1 MRLGLIPLS
10 SDETRRPIELS
21 FLKEVRDFVE
31 KKGIEVEEFK
41 EGEDYDFVIF
51 LVVTG
56 GSERKF
62 LKIHKKF
69 SPPYLFIT
77 NKFNNSL
84 PAALEINAYLKGKG
98 RIFLWDKRSEKKDF
112 VRALK
117 TLKLT
122 EEIKG
127 KKMGVIG
134 KPSFW
139 LIASTPDESVVKE
152 RFGIDI
158 DFYPIE
164 KFIERVKKSDD
175 SSIDEILIDLKKK
188 ATKITEIDDNELRKA
203 LKVYKTT
210 KEIAVE
216 RRWDLLSMECFS
228 IIKPLDTTGC
238 IALSLLTSEGITA
251 GCEGDI
257 PSTLTMY
264 IIEKLTERPAFMGNI
279 AWVDRSGEETTDLYF
294 AHCTVPLKMVK
305 SFSLMTHF
313 ETGKGVGI
321 KGFFDRSIGTLTRI
335 GGDSLNRIFFAR
347 AKIEKNLRSEMMCR
361 TQIVLKV
368 KAKSDYFLKRPIGN
382 HHVFSMGDYTE
393 ELELFSEIMKL
404 ERVY

>member
-127 KKMGVIG
+127 KKMGIIG

-188 ATKITEIDDNELRKA
+188 ANKITEIDDNELRKA

-216 RRWDLLSMECFS
+216 RGWDLLSMECFS

-279 AWVDRSGEETTDLYF
+279 AWVDREGEETTDLYF

>member
-31 KKGIEVEEFK
+31 KKGIKVEEFK

-127 KKMGVIG
+127 KKMGIIG

-216 RRWDLLSMECFS
+216 RGWDLLSMECFS

-238 IALSLLTSEGITA
+238 VALSLLTSEGITA

>member
-31 KKGIEVEEFK
+31 KKGIKVEEFK

-62 LKIHKKF
+62 LNIHKKF

-122 EEIKG
+122 EEIEG

-188 ATKITEIDDNELRKA
+188 ANKITEIDDNELRKA

-216 RRWDLLSMECFS
+216 RGWDLLSMECFS

-264 IIEKLTERPAFMGNI
+264 IMQKLTERPAFMGNI

-335 GGDSLNRIFFAR
+335 GGDNLDRIFFAR

>member
-10 SDETRRPIELS
+10 SDETRRPIEIS
-21 FLKEVRDFVE
+21 FIKEVRDFVE
-31 KKGIEVEEFK
+31 KKGIKVEEFK
-41 EGEDYDFVIF
+41 EGENYDFVIF

-98 RIFLWDKRSEKKDF
+98 RIFLWDKKSEKKDL

-127 KKMGVIG
+127 KKMGIIG

-158 DFYPIE
+158 DFYPMN

-175 SSIDEILIDLKKK
+175 SGIDEILIDLKKK
-188 ATKITEIDDNELRKA
+188 ANKITEIDDKELRKA

-216 RRWDLLSMECFS
+216 RGWDLLSMECFS

-382 HHVFSMGDYTE
+382 HHIFSMGDYTE

>member
-31 KKGIEVEEFK
+31 KKGIKVEEFK

-62 LKIHKKF
+62 LNIHKKF

-152 RFGIDI
+152 RFGINI

-210 KEIAVE
+210 KKIAVE
-216 RRWDLLSMECFS
+216 RGWDLLSMECFS

-238 IALSLLTSEGITA
+238 VALSLLTSEGITA

-264 IIEKLTERPAFMGNI
+264 IMQKLTERPSFMGNI

-305 SFSLMTHF
+305 SFSLRTHF

-335 GGDSLNRIFFAR
+335 GGDGLNRIFFAR

-382 HHVFSMGDYTE
+382 HHIFSMGDYTE

>member
-21 FLKEVRDFVE
+21 LLKEVRDFVE
-31 KKGIEVEEFK
+31 KKGIKVEEFK
-41 EGEDYDFVIF
+41 EGENYDFVIF

-98 RIFLWDKRSEKKDF
+98 RIFLWDKKSEKKDL

-127 KKMGVIG
+127 KKMGIIG

-175 SSIDEILIDLKKK
+175 SGIDEILIDLKKK
-188 ATKITEIDDNELRKA
+188 ANKITEIDDNELRKA

-216 RRWDLLSMECFS
+216 RGWDLLSMECFS

-382 HHVFSMGDYTE
+382 HHIFSMGDYTE

>member
-31 KKGIEVEEFK
+31 KKGIKVEEFK

-127 KKMGVIG
+127 KKMGIIG

-175 SSIDEILIDLKKK
+175 SSIDEILIGLKKK
-188 ATKITEIDDNELRKA
+188 ANKITEIDDNELRKA

-216 RRWDLLSMECFS
+216 RGWDLLSMECFS

-279 AWVDRSGEETTDLYF
+279 AWVDREGEETTDLYF

>member
-31 KKGIEVEEFK
+31 KKGIKVEEFK

-175 SSIDEILIDLKKK
+175 SSIDEILIGLKKK
-188 ATKITEIDDNELRKA
+188 ANKITEIDDNELRKA

-216 RRWDLLSMECFS
+216 RGWDLLSMECFS

-238 IALSLLTSEGITA
+238 VALSLLTSEGITA

-294 AHCTVPLKMVK
+294 VHCTVPLKMVK

-393 ELELFSEIMKL
+393 ELDLFSEIMKL

>member
-10 SDETRRPIELS
+10 SDETRRHIEVS
-21 FLKEVRDFVE
+21 FIKEVKDFVE
-31 KKGIEVEEFK
+31 KKGIKVEELK

-62 LKIHKKF
+62 LNIYKKF

-84 PAALEINAYLKGKG
+84 PAALEINAYLEGNG
-98 RIFLWDKRSEKKDF
+98 RIFLWDKKSEKKDL
-112 VRALK
+112 VRSLK

-139 LIASTPDESVVKE
+139 LIASTPSEKVVEE
-152 RFGIDI
+152 RFGIEL
-158 DFYPIE
+158 DFYPMN
-164 KFIERVKKSDD
+164 KFVERVKGSDD
-175 SSIDEILIDLKKK
+175 SHIDEILIDLKKK
-188 ATKITEIDDNELRKA
+188 ATKITEIDDRELRKA
-203 LKVYKTT
+203 LKV
-210 KEIAVE
+210 
-216 RRWDLLSMECFS
+216 
-228 IIKPLDTTGC
+228 
-238 IALSLLTSEGITA
+238 
-251 GCEGDI
+251 
-257 PSTLTMY
+257 
-264 IIEKLTERPAFMGNI
+264 TERPAFMGNI
-279 AWVDRSGEETTDLYF
+279 AWVDREGEETADLYF

-368 KAKSDYFLKRPIGN
+368 KAKSDYFLRRPIGN
-382 HHVFSMGDYTE
+382 HHVFSIGDYTE
-393 ELELFSEIMKL
+393 ELELFSEIMKIK
-404 ERVY
+404 RVD

>member
-10 SDETRRPIELS
+10 SDETRRHIEVS
-21 FLKEVRDFVE
+21 FIKEVKDFVE
-31 KKGIEVEEFK
+31 KKGIKVEEFK

-62 LKIHKKF
+62 LNIYKKF

-84 PAALEINAYLKGKG
+84 PAALEINAYLEGNG
-98 RIFLWDKRSEKKDF
+98 RIFLWDKKSEKKDL
-112 VRALK
+112 VRSLK

-139 LIASTPDESVVKE
+139 LIASTPDEGVVKE
-152 RFGIDI
+152 RFGIEL
-158 DFYPIE
+158 DFYPMN
-164 KFIERVKKSDD
+164 KFVERVKGSDD
-175 SSIDEILIDLKKK
+175 SHIDEILIDLKKK
-188 ATKITEIDDNELRKA
+188 ATKITEIDDRELRKA
-203 LKVYKTT
+203 LKVYKVT
-210 KEIAVE
+210 KEIAIE
-216 RRWDLLSMECFS
+216 RGWDLLSMECFS

-279 AWVDRSGEETTDLYF
+279 AWVDREGEETADLYF

-321 KGFFDRSIGTLTRI
+321 KGFFDREIGTLTRI
-335 GGDSLNRIFFAR
+335 GGDNLDRIFFAR

-368 KAKSDYFLKRPIGN
+368 KAKSDYFLRRPIGN
-382 HHVFSMGDYTE
+382 HHVFSIGDYTE

-404 ERVY
+404 ERAY

>member
-21 FLKEVRDFVE
+21 LLKEVRDFVE
-31 KKGIEVEEFK
+31 KKGIKVEEFK
-41 EGEDYDFVIF
+41 EGENYDFVIF

-84 PAALEINAYLKGKG
+84 PAALEINAYLEGKG
-98 RIFLWDKRSEKKDF
+98 RIFLWDKKSEKKDL

-127 KKMGVIG
+127 KKMGIIG

-175 SSIDEILIDLKKK
+175 SGIDEILIDLKKK
-188 ATKITEIDDNELRKA
+188 ANKITEIDDNELRKA

-216 RRWDLLSMECFS
+216 RGWDLLSMECFS

-238 IALSLLTSEGITA
+238 VALSLLTSEGITA

-382 HHVFSMGDYTE
+382 HHIFSMGDYTE

>member
-10 SDETRRPIELS
+10 SDETRRHIELS

-31 KKGIEVEEFK
+31 KKGIKVEEFK

-210 KEIAVE
+210 KKIAVE
-216 RRWDLLSMECFS
+216 RGWDLLSMECFS

-238 IALSLLTSEGITA
+238 VALSLLTSEGITA

-279 AWVDRSGEETTDLYF
+279 AWVDREGEETTDLYF

-335 GGDSLNRIFFAR
+335 GGDNLDRIFFAR

-393 ELELFSEIMKL
+393 ELDLFSEIMKL

>member
-127 KKMGVIG
+127 KKMGIIG

-216 RRWDLLSMECFS
+216 RGWDLLSMECFS

-238 IALSLLTSEGITA
+238 VALSLLTSEGITA

-335 GGDSLNRIFFAR
+335 GGDNLDRMFFAR

>member
-62 LKIHKKF
+62 LNIHKKF

-152 RFGIDI
+152 RFGINI

-210 KEIAVE
+210 KKIAVE
-216 RRWDLLSMECFS
+216 RGWDLLSMECFS

-238 IALSLLTSEGITA
+238 VALSLLTSEGITA

-264 IIEKLTERPAFMGNI
+264 IMQKLTERPSFMGNI

-382 HHVFSMGDYTE
+382 HHIFSMGDYTE

>member
-21 FLKEVRDFVE
+21 LLKEVRDFVE
-31 KKGIEVEEFK
+31 KKGIKVEEFK
-41 EGEDYDFVIF
+41 EGENYDFVIF

-84 PAALEINAYLKGKG
+84 PAALEINAYLEGKG
-98 RIFLWDKRSEKKDF
+98 RIFLWDKKSEKKDL

-127 KKMGVIG
+127 KKMGLIG

-175 SSIDEILIDLKKK
+175 SGIDEILIDLKKK
-188 ATKITEIDDNELRKA
+188 ANKITEIDD
-203 LKVYKTT
+203 
-210 KEIAVE
+210 
-216 RRWDLLSMECFS
+216 
-228 IIKPLDTTGC
+228 
-238 IALSLLTSEGITA
+238 
-251 GCEGDI
+251 
-257 PSTLTMY
+257 
-264 IIEKLTERPAFMGNI
+264 
-279 AWVDRSGEETTDLYF
+279 
-294 AHCTVPLKMVK
+294 
-305 SFSLMTHF
+305 
-313 ETGKGVGI
+313 
-321 KGFFDRSIGTLTRI
+321 
-335 GGDSLNRIFFAR
+335 
-347 AKIEKNLRSEMMCR
+347 
-361 TQIVLKV
+361 
-368 KAKSDYFLKRPIGN
+368 
-382 HHVFSMGDYTE
+382 
-393 ELELFSEIMKL
+393 
-404 ERVY
+404 

>member
-127 KKMGVIG
+127 KKMGIIG

-210 KEIAVE
+210 KKIAVE
-216 RRWDLLSMECFS
+216 RGWDLLSMECFS
-228 IIKPLDTTGC
+228 IIEPLDTTGC
-238 IALSLLTSEGITA
+238 VALSLLTSEGITA

-335 GGDSLNRIFFAR
+335 GGDGLNRIFFAR

>member
-210 KEIAVE
+210 KKIAVE
-216 RRWDLLSMECFS
+216 RGWDLLSMECFS

-238 IALSLLTSEGITA
+238 VALSLLTSEGITA

-264 IIEKLTERPAFMGNI
+264 IMQKLTERPSFMGNI

-382 HHVFSMGDYTE
+382 HHIFSMGDYTE

>member
-1 MRLGLIPLS
+1 
-10 SDETRRPIELS
+10 
-21 FLKEVRDFVE
+21 
-31 KKGIEVEEFK
+31 
-41 EGEDYDFVIF
+41 
-51 LVVTG
+51 
-56 GSERKF
+56 
-62 LKIHKKF
+62 
-69 SPPYLFIT
+69 
-77 NKFNNSL
+77 
-84 PAALEINAYLKGKG
+84 
-98 RIFLWDKRSEKKDF
+98 
-112 VRALK
+112 
-117 TLKLT
+117 
-122 EEIKG
+122 
-127 KKMGVIG
+127 
-134 KPSFW
+134 
-139 LIASTPDESVVKE
+139 
-152 RFGIDI
+152 
-158 DFYPIE
+158 
-164 KFIERVKKSDD
+164 
-175 SSIDEILIDLKKK
+175 LKKK
-188 ATKITEIDDNELRKA
+188 ANKITEIDDNELRKA

-216 RRWDLLSMECFS
+216 RGWDLLSMECFS

-279 AWVDRSGEETTDLYF
+279 AWVDREGEETTDLYF

-321 KGFFDRSIGTLTRI
+321 EGFFDRSIGTLTRI

-393 ELELFSEIMKL
+393 ELDLFSEIMKL

>member
-62 LKIHKKF
+62 LNIHKKF

-210 KEIAVE
+210 KKIAVE
-216 RRWDLLSMECFS
+216 RGWDLLSMECFS

-238 IALSLLTSEGITA
+238 VALSLLTSEGITA

-264 IIEKLTERPAFMGNI
+264 IMQKLTERPSFMGNI

-335 GGDSLNRIFFAR
+335 GGDGLNRIFFAR

-382 HHVFSMGDYTE
+382 HHIFSMGDYTE

>member
-10 SDETRRPIELS
+10 SDETRRPIEIS
-21 FLKEVRDFVE
+21 FIKEVRDFVE
-31 KKGIEVEEFK
+31 KKGIKVEEFK
-41 EGEDYDFVIF
+41 EGESYDFVIF

-98 RIFLWDKRSEKKDF
+98 RIFLWDKKSEKKDL

-127 KKMGVIG
+127 KKMGIIG

-158 DFYPIE
+158 DFYPMN

-175 SSIDEILIDLKKK
+175 SGIDEILIDLKKK
-188 ATKITEIDDNELRKA
+188 ANKITEIDDNELRNA

-216 RRWDLLSMECFS
+216 RGWDLLSMECFS

-279 AWVDRSGEETTDLYF
+279 AWVDRGGEETTDLYF

-382 HHVFSMGDYTE
+382 HHIFSMGDYTE

>member
-62 LKIHKKF
+62 LNIHKKF

-127 KKMGVIG
+127 KKMGIIG

-188 ATKITEIDDNELRKA
+188 ANKITEIDDNELRKA

-216 RRWDLLSMECFS
+216 RGWDLVSMECFS

-238 IALSLLTSEGITA
+238 VALSLLTSEGITA

>member
-10 SDETRRPIELS
+10 SDETRRPIEVS
-21 FLKEVRDFVE
+21 FIKEVRDFVE
-31 KKGIEVEEFK
+31 KRGIKVEEFK
-41 EGEDYDFVIF
+41 EGENYDFVIF

-98 RIFLWDKRSEKKDF
+98 RIFLWDKKSEKKDL

-127 KKMGVIG
+127 KKMGIIG

-175 SSIDEILIDLKKK
+175 SGIDEILIDLKKK
-188 ATKITEIDDNELRKA
+188 ANKITEIDDRELRKA

-216 RRWDLLSMECFS
+216 RGWDLLSMECFS

-382 HHVFSMGDYTE
+382 HHIFSMGDYTE

>member
-152 RFGIDI
+152 RFGINI

-188 ATKITEIDDNELRKA
+188 ANKITESDDNELRKA

-216 RRWDLLSMECFS
+216 RGWDLLSMECFS

-238 IALSLLTSEGITA
+238 VALSLLTSEGITA

-305 SFSLMTHF
+305 SFSLRTHF

-393 ELELFSEIMKL
+393 ELDLFSEIMKL
-404 ERVY
+404 